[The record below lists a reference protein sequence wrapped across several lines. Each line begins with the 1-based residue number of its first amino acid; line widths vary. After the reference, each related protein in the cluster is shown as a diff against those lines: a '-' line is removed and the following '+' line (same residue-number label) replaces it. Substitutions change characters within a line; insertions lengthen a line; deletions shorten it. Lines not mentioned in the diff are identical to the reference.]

1 MSPLKEVKKL
11 NLEVTGAKILFEIP
25 ILGGITITETV
36 VNMWI
41 IMAVIVGLCL
51 FLTHGM
57 KVHARTKRQIIAE
70 FIVKKVNGMVREN
83 MGDKFAQSNY
93 PPLIASIMALS
104 AFCSLS
110 SLVGMYAPTS
120 DLSTLLGWAL
130 MVFVLITYNKVRAN
144 GVLGY
149 FKGYTEPIPV
159 LTPFNIISEI
169 ATPISMAFR
178 HFGNIASGSVITA
191 LVYAALAALSH
202 AVFSLIPGAVG
213 EVLSQIP
220 LLQIG
225 IPAVLSIY
233 FDLFSSCLQ
242 AFIFCMLTM
251 MYIGSA
257 AEA

>member
-1 MSPLKEVKKL
+1 M
-11 NLEVTGAKILFEIP
+11 NIEVTGARVIWECP
-25 ILGGITITETV
+25 ELGGVVLTETI

-41 IMAVIVGLCL
+41 VMAVIVGLCI
-51 FLTHGM
+51 FLTRGM
-57 KVHARTKRQIIAE
+57 QVHARTKRQVIAE

-83 MGDKFAQSNY
+83 MGPRFAGWG
-93 PPLIASIMALS
+93 PFIAAILSLS
-104 AFCSLS
+104 ALCSLS
-110 SLVGMYAPTS
+110 SMIGMYAPTS

-130 MVFVLITYNKVRAN
+130 LVFVLITYTKVRTN

-149 FKGYTEPIPV
+149 FKGYTEPIAI

-169 ATPISMAFR
+169 ATPVSMAFR

-202 AVFSLIPGAVG
+202 AVFGWLPGALGEILGNIPILQVG
-213 EVLSQIP
+213 LPAILS
-220 LLQIG
+220 
-225 IPAVLSIY
+225 VY

-251 MYIGSA
+251 MYIGAAA
-257 AEA
+257 AED